1 MTIGIAKVRVD
12 GNNVSF
18 QATHLVVEAL
28 GRSLLTGWLIGKRKS
43 TGFRNF

>member
-1 MTIGIAKVRVD
+1 MTIGIAKVRAD

-28 GRSLLTGWLIGKRKS
+28 GRSLLTGWLVGKQRS
-43 TGFRNF
+43 TRFRNF